1 MYAVIETGA
10 KQYQVKEGD
19 VIKVEKLQA
28 EVGEGISF
36 DKVLLVSDDNGI
48 KAGKPILE
56 GVKVEAEVLEQGKA
70 KKVIVFRYRAK
81 KNYRKKNGHRQPYTK
96 VKIKSIAY

>member
-56 GVKVEAEVLEQGKA
+56 GAKVEAEVLEQGKA

-81 KNYRKKNGHRQPYTK
+81 KTIERKMVIDNHTQK
-96 VKIKSIAY
+96 

>member
-56 GVKVEAEVLEQGKA
+56 GAKVEAEVLEQGKA
-70 KKVIVFRYRAK
+70 KKLSYLDTEQRKTIERKMVIDNHTQK
-81 KNYRKKNGHRQPYTK
+81 
-96 VKIKSIAY
+96 

>member
-56 GVKVEAEVLEQGKA
+56 GARLKLK
-70 KKVIVFRYRAK
+70 F
-81 KNYRKKNGHRQPYTK
+81 
-96 VKIKSIAY
+96 